1 MEALLENPSVSSQW
15 RYALLGSLEKPSA
28 PRMCSTEDLARLVQT
43 VRPTAAPATVRAA
56 IDGLV
61 EARALLKVS
70 RGLYLNRRARP
81 TVELAEAA
89 RHIRQGALVSL
100 ESVLGECG
108 FLNNPAAI
116 TTAVLPFRTGS
127 VPNVGTVKT
136 SGGQVFRFSALP
148 ERLFPM
154 TEADEHLM
162 LQVGRFFAVVKP
174 EVAALHWLYLALS
187 PHSPVRPAPQDV
199 DFSVLDLELLKN
211 LAWRWDLARPLQE
224 WMQRVELTGDI
235 QEPSKLVHRT
245 PKTAEEKRNL
255 AMGAKERLLAL
266 RRNATPPS

>member
-1 MEALLENPSVSSQW
+1 MEVLLENPPASSQW
-15 RYALLGSLEKPSA
+15 RYTLLGSLEKPSA
-28 PRMCSTEDLARLVQT
+28 PRVCSTEALVRLVQT
-43 VRPTAAPATVRAA
+43 VRPNAAPATVRAA

-61 EARALLKVS
+61 AARALLKVS

-89 RHIRQGALVSL
+89 GHIRQGALVSL

-116 TTAVLPFRTGS
+116 TTAVLPFRANH
-127 VPNVGTVKT
+127 VPNVGMVKT

-148 ERLFPM
+148 QRLFPL
-154 TEADEHLM
+154 TDADERSM
-162 LQVGRFFAVVKP
+162 LQAGRFFPVVKP
-174 EVAALHWLYLALS
+174 EVATLHWLYLALS
-187 PHSPVRPAPQDV
+187 PHSPMREAPQDV
-199 DFSVLDLELLKN
+199 DFSVLDLDLLKD

-235 QEPSKLVHRT
+235 QEPSELVHRT
-245 PKTAEEKRNL
+245 PQAAEESRNR
-255 AMGAKERLLAL
+255 AVGAKERLLA
-266 RRNATPPS
+266 RRRIKTPSA